1 MTPILQRGS
10 EQRLDEFDLEANSL
24 VKKQLD
30 FGGTPT
36 GSISGYEDVEDD
48 DTSKRHE
55 GEGSPSILIS
65 LWNIFKY
72 DRLPHRSLVPF
83 ITLSR
88 AWCPSLLMWIGDRPP
103 STKIV
108 IIAYSIVIHLWL
120 WYLYNYC
127 HL

>member
-1 MTPILQRGS
+1 
-10 EQRLDEFDLEANSL
+10 

-30 FGGTPT
+30 FSGTPT
-36 GSISGYEDVEDD
+36 GSVSGYGDVEDD

-72 DRLPHRSLVPF
+72 DLPPPLSPYLRLCLM
-83 ITLSR
+83 IDR

-108 IIAYSIVIHLWL
+108 IVAYSIVIHLWL

-127 HL
+127 HV